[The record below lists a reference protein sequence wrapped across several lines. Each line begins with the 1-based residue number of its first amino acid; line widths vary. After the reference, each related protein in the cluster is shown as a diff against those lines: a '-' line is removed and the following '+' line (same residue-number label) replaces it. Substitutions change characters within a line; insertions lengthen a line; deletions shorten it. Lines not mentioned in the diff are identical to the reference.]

1 MELRQIKR
9 EDNDDSCDPIYLSDM
24 EFDDEWIMKKE
35 EPCLLEDTL
44 WQDIHKCFE
53 VNDDGCSRKKE
64 VQIYIKL
71 TFSLLYCE

>member
-9 EDNDDSCDPIYLSDM
+9 EDNDDLWDPIYLSNM
-24 EFDDEWIMKKE
+24 EFDDQCITKKE
-35 EPCLLEDTL
+35 ERYLLEDTL

-53 VNDDGCSRKKE
+53 VNDDRCSRKRE

-71 TFSLLYCE
+71 KFSLLYCE